1 MNAIVSPER
10 LADIAA
16 GNKFTDRFSVTAED
30 MEGFA
35 ALSGD
40 RSAVHGAAD
49 FARRLGL
56 EGRVV
61 YEGLIVARLSRLI
74 GMNVPGLT
82 GSLWGSLRID
92 FHHPLY
98 VGEPAVL
105 TLFVDEAMSTSGI
118 ARLSFRVEAPEISG
132 RGEGA
137 RLVADGTVDT
147 LLHPA

>member
-10 LADIAA
+10 LADPAA
-16 GNKFTDRFSVTAED
+16 GQKFTDRFSVTAED
-30 MEGFA
+30 MEGYA

-61 YEGLIVARLSRLI
+61 YEGLIVARLSRLT
-74 GMNVPGLT
+74 GMVVPGLA
-82 GSLWGSLRID
+82 GGLWGSLRLD

-98 VGEPAVL
+98 VGEPAVMSL
-105 TLFVDEAMSTSGI
+105 SVDEAMSTSGI
-118 ARLSFRVEAPEISG
+118 ARLSFRVEAGG
-132 RGEGA
+132 R
-137 RLVADGTVDT
+137 LIADGAVDT
-147 LLHPA
+147 LLRPS

>member
-10 LADIAA
+10 LIAPRI
-16 GNKFTDRFSVTAED
+16 TDRFSVTAED

-35 ALSGD
+35 VLSGD

-61 YEGLIVARLSRLI
+61 YEGLIVARLSRLVSQT
-74 GMNVPGLT
+74 VPGLA
-82 GSLWGSLRID
+82 GGLWGGLRID

-98 VGEPAVL
+98 VGEPAVM
-105 TLFVDEAMSTSGI
+105 TLLADEAMSTSGV
-118 ARLSFRVEAPEISG
+118 ARFDFRIEASG
-132 RGEGA
+132 R
-137 RLVADGTVDT
+137 LIADGVIDT
-147 LLHPA
+147 LSRPA

>member
-1 MNAIVSPER
+1 MT
-10 LADIAA
+10 AA
-16 GNKFTDRFSVTAED
+16 SRQITDRFCITAED

-74 GMNVPGLT
+74 AMNVPGLA
-82 GSLWGSLRID
+82 GSLWGGLRID

-98 VGEPAVL
+98 VDEPAVL
-105 TLFVDEAMSTSGI
+105 TLSVDESMSTGDM
-118 ARLSFRVEAPEISG
+118 ARSSFRVEARSAG
-132 RGEGA
+132 MGGEGSA
-137 RLVADGTVDT
+137 RLVADGTLDT
-147 LLHPA
+147 LLRPA

>member
-1 MNAIVSPER
+1 MNAIVSLER
-10 LADIAA
+10 LQRLQA
-16 GNKFTDRFSVTAED
+16 GQNFTDRFAIAAED

-40 RSAVHGAAD
+40 RSPVHGAAG

-74 GMNVPGLT
+74 GMNVPGLAD
-82 GSLWGSLRID
+82 GLWGGLRID

-98 VGEPAVL
+98 VGEAAVL
-105 TLFVDEAMSTSGI
+105 TLTIDDLLPTSGM
-118 ARLSFRVEAPEISG
+118 ARLSFRVEAAG
-132 RGEGA
+132 RII
-137 RLVADGTVDT
+137 ADGMLDT
-147 LLHPA
+147 LLREAA

>member
-1 MNAIVSPER
+1 MNAIVSLER
-10 LADIAA
+10 LAGSAA
-16 GNKFTDRFSVTAED
+16 GKTFTDRFSVTAED

-61 YEGLIVARLSRLI
+61 YEGLIVARLSRLV
-74 GMNVPGLT
+74 GVVVPGLS
-82 GSLWGSLRID
+82 GSLWGGLRID

-98 VGEPAVL
+98 VGEPAAL
-105 TLFVDEAMSTSGI
+105 TLLVDETNSTSGI
-118 ARLSFRVEAPEISG
+118 AHLCFRVEAAG
-132 RGEGA
+132 VAGE
-137 RLVADGTVDT
+137 RLVADGTLDT
-147 LLHPA
+147 LLRPA

>member
-10 LADIAA
+10 LARLKA
-16 GNKFTDRFSVTAED
+16 GQKFTDRFAISAED

-40 RSAVHGAAD
+40 RSFVHGASD

-61 YEGLIVARLSRLI
+61 YEGMIVARLSRLI
-74 GMNVPGLT
+74 GMNVPGLAE
-82 GSLWGSLRID
+82 SLWGGLRME

-98 VGEPAVL
+98 VGEEAVL
-105 TLFVDEAMSTSGI
+105 TLVIDDVLPTSGV
-118 ARLSFRVEAPEISG
+118 ARLGFRLEAERGG
-132 RGEGA
+132 R
-137 RLVADGTVDT
+137 LIADGALDT
-147 LLHPA
+147 MLRDAA

>member
-1 MNAIVSPER
+1 MNAIVSSQR

-16 GNKFTDRFSVTAED
+16 GKKFIDRFSVTSED

-61 YEGLIVARLSRLI
+61 YEGLVVVRLSRLL
-74 GMNVPGLT
+74 GMNAPGLS
-82 GSLWGSLRID
+82 GSLWGGLRID

-105 TLFVDEAMSTSGI
+105 TLCVDEAMSTSGVV
-118 ARLSFRVEAPEISG
+118 RLSFRIEAAG
-132 RGEGA
+132 GEGA
-137 RLVADGTVDT
+137 RLVADGTLDT
-147 LLHPA
+147 LLRSA

>member
-16 GNKFTDRFSVTAED
+16 GKKFTDRFSVTAED

-40 RSAVHGAAD
+40 RGPVHGAAD

-74 GMNVPGLT
+74 RMTVPGLS
-82 GSLWGSLRID
+82 GSLWGGVRID

-98 VGEPAVL
+98 VGEPATLTVL
-105 TLFVDEAMSTSGI
+105 LDEAMSTEGV
-118 ARLSFRVEAPEISG
+118 AHLSFRVEAP
-132 RGEGA
+132 RGA
-137 RLVADGTVDT
+137 DSRLIADGTVDA
-147 LLHPA
+147 LLRPA

>member
-10 LADIAA
+10 LAAPKI
-16 GNKFTDRFSVTAED
+16 TDRFAVTAED
-30 MEGFA
+30 MEGYA

-61 YEGLIVARLSRLI
+61 YEGLIIARLSRLLA
-74 GMNVPGLT
+74 GK
-82 GSLWGSLRID
+82 LWGGLHID

-105 TLFVDEAMSTSGI
+105 AVFVDETLSTSGL
-118 ARLSFRVEAPEISG
+118 AHASFRLEAGG
-132 RGEGA
+132 R
-137 RLVADGTVDT
+137 LIADGSVDT
-147 LLHPA
+147 LRPA